1 MVRFLHGL
9 NDEIRAPIALHRP
22 STVDTASALAL
33 LQEEELE
40 CQRRQAVLKLAHKDL
55 GKTGSRVFSANDK
68 SKFSGK

>member
-1 MVRFLHGL
+1 M
-9 NDEIRAPIALHRP
+9 
-22 STVDTASALAL
+22 DTASALAL

-40 CQRRQAVLKLAHKDL
+40 SQRRQAVLKPAHKDL